1 MENKMLAMIALFA
14 VVLFGLSAVSA
25 ENFSLST
32 VSGLPSSVFAG
43 ETYLVSVN
51 FTNSNSNFSDGVN
64 LTFGGSGFDLPA
76 DVTSSLAV
84 GEYVYDINLTVPSST
99 LGSFSRSLS
108 VNIFN
113 SSNLIE
119 TKSVT
124 FSSNVPELSFCK
136 QEGANEVGD
145 LDISSFDISNLG
157 EGDDDEW
164 FLLDGIEI
172 EVEIENTNDDDD
184 IKDVVVELMI
194 LDLSGNDVTNDF
206 DLNDDKID
214 LGKIRNDDKEVAL
227 FVIDELPIDLDE
239 EDYRIYVRA
248 YSEDDEENE
257 CVSQSSELD
266 NYGSSDLYAQ
276 VGVESEF
283 DEGIIVRNL
292 ITNLP
297 ASCGQTNIEY
307 SFDVYNMGDSKEKKV
322 LIRVFNSALGVDE
335 ILVLDN
341 FKSGKKRSVSF
352 FLDIADDLSNDFY
365 YLDVTT
371 FYDWDEDFLE
381 DDLTAYGE
389 NSDDDLEENY
399 RTRVDIL
406 NDCNSGSGFEPI
418 INAEL
423 VSDKVVVGG
432 EVTVRVIVTNPG
444 QEDTFAVS
452 VNGYNSWAELVSVEP
467 SVLFLD
473 AGDSGE
479 VLVKL
484 KPTSDG
490 VKSFNLRVVS
500 NDNDVLQDVSLS
512 VNPKSS
518 DLFEFGDLS
527 NRWMY
532 LLAAI
537 LIVFIIV
544 LFILIIIFAVRR
556 R

>member
-1 MENKMLAMIALFA
+1 MGNKMLAMIAFFV
-14 VVLFGLSAVSA
+14 VVLFSLSVVSA
-25 ENFSLST
+25 ENFSLNT
-32 VSGLPSSVFAG
+32 VSGLPSSVVAG

-51 FTNSNSNFSDGVN
+51 FTNFNSNFSDGVN

-76 DVTSSLAV
+76 DVTDSLSV
-84 GEYVYDINLTVPSST
+84 GEYIYDINLTVPSST
-99 LGSFSRSLS
+99 IGSFSRALSLN
-108 VNIFN
+108 VFN
-113 SSNLIE
+113 ASNLLE
-119 TKSVT
+119 TMSVT
-124 FSSNVPELSFCK
+124 FSSNVPELSFCR

-145 LDISSFDISNLG
+145 LDISNFDISNLG

-184 IKDVVVELMI
+184 IKNVVVEMMI

-206 DLNDDKID
+206 DLTDDKID
-214 LGKIRNDDKEVAL
+214 LGKVRNDDQEVAL

-239 EDYRIYVRA
+239 DDYRIYVRA

-257 CVSQSSELD
+257 CVSQSNELD
-266 NYGSSDLYAQ
+266 NYGDSDLYAQ

-283 DEGIIVRNL
+283 DEGIIVRDL

-322 LIRVFNSALGVDE
+322 LVRVFNSALGVDE
-335 ILVLDN
+335 RLVLDN
-341 FKSGKKRSVSF
+341 FKSGKKRSLSF
-352 FLDIADDLSNDFY
+352 FLDIAGDLSNDFY

-371 FYDWDEDFLE
+371 FYDWDDDYLE
-381 DDLTAYGE
+381 DDLSAYDE

-406 NDCNSGSGFEPI
+406 NDCNINVVEPI

-423 VSDKVVVGG
+423 VSDEVVVGD
-432 EVTVRVIVTNPG
+432 EVIVNVIITNPG
-444 QEDTFAVS
+444 EEDTFAVS

-467 SVLFLD
+467 SVLVLD

-484 KPTSDG
+484 KPSSDG

-500 NDNDVLQDVSLS
+500 NDNDVLQDVSLN
-512 VNPKSS
+512 VNPKA
-518 DLFEFGDLS
+518 DLFEFGDLD
-527 NRWMY
+527 NQWMY
-532 LLAAI
+532 WVAAI
-537 LIVFIIV
+537 LIIFIIV
-544 LFILIIIFAVRR
+544 LFILIIVFAVRR